1 MILSQNVRFILI
13 GLGIVGIQ
21 TVLLRHFE
29 IFGSEAD
36 LVLVFILWICAKRP
50 KTYALLFAAFLGFS
64 QDAFT
69 DLWGLHMFSKTLV
82 VFILHGYLNRIANT
96 GFIFWQVFLL
106 ILGSAV
112 IHNLI
117 FYGVSLFSGL
127 YTSVGALWSFLLVS
141 SLFTSILGGFL
152 YLVKDDL

>member
-1 MILSQNVRFILI
+1 MILSQNVRLLLI

-21 TVLLRHFE
+21 TVLLRHLE

-36 LVLVFILWICAKRP
+36 LVLIFLLWICTNRS
-50 KTYALLFAAFLGFS
+50 KTEALLFTAFLGFA
-64 QDAFT
+64 QDALT
-69 DLWGLHMFSKTLV
+69 DLWGLHMFSKTLLI
-82 VFILHGYLNRIANT
+82 FILHNYLNRISKS

-106 ILGSAV
+106 ILGAAI

-117 FYGVSLFSGL
+117 FYGVSMFSGL
-127 YTSVGALWSFLLVS
+127 YTLVGIFWSFILVS
-141 SLFTSILGGFL
+141 SIFTAILGSFL